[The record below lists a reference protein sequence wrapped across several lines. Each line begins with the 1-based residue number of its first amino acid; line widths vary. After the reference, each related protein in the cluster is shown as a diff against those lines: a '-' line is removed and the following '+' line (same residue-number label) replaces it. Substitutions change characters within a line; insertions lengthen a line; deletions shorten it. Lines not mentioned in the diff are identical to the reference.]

1 MQEFSRGF
9 LYIINQSTEK
19 IGPPIC
25 QVIRK
30 THEGKVL
37 SIYRACRHLFLV
49 VSHFLFGRICCIPP
63 KSYTQIMTMR
73 CSQQGIDMLSS
84 SIMRVYGCFI
94 VALVMRWNSSI
105 SWFRADLRVWSC
117 PVTWRVTWAATQYF
131 YSMYLMIHVISS
143 PEYNVKPPFID
154 YRSMT
159 WQSGTVFGNHQS
171 KKGKSVVVLRLH
183 CEAEWRVDFIQCW
196 QENRGRWNIGHF
208 AEVFWN
214 KGLTAL
220 C

>member
-1 MQEFSRGF
+1 MLHTSKELHPNHDNETFSTRNRHVIIKYHESIWLLYRGF
-9 LYIINQSTEK
+9 GNAVKFQYQLVSRRPSCLIMSGHMTSGVSSHSVLLLYVFDDLCNF
-19 IGPPIC
+19 P
-25 QVIRK
+25 
-30 THEGKVL
+30 VL
-37 SIYRACRHLFLV
+37 
-49 VSHFLFGRICCIPP
+49 
-63 KSYTQIMTMR
+63 
-73 CSQQGIDMLSS
+73 
-84 SIMRVYGCFI
+84 
-94 VALVMRWNSSI
+94 
-105 SWFRADLRVWSC
+105 
-117 PVTWRVTWAATQYF
+117 
-131 YSMYLMIHVISS
+131 ISS
-143 PEYNVKPPFID
+143 LEDNVKPPFID

-159 WQSGTVFGNHQS
+159 WQSGTVSGNHQS